1 MSIRRLFYQSAI
13 YGLSSIVG
21 RLLNWLLTPLFVHKI
36 PPEEFGRLSEL
47 YAWMVFGLIFL
58 TGGLETAFFRQ
69 ARIEKL
75 NHLRYALWIWS
86 GGGFFLL
93 AVAAYFSR
101 DLLGYADRPLL
112 IGLTL
117 GILLMDSWG
126 ALPMAAFRL
135 MQKPHT
141 YVALSLGNILLSLAL
156 LIYGVGFRGYGVEYI
171 LSVNLIASVTRWL
184 IAEMLCGWR
193 KEKFSWKE
201 VLSLWRYGAWIML
214 AGLIGAVTESLDR
227 IWLARYDWVE
237 NAYYAAHYKLAMA
250 LALFTQAYRYA
261 AEAYLFKEAVGDK
274 IFYARSWS
282 LYQGI
287 SWLGMLTLGLWAP
300 EFIRWIFPP
309 SYWPAVKVLPW
320 LLAAYVFAGAYQH
333 VSIWYKKQNPSW
345 GLYFSLAGAAITIS
359 LNAWGIPRYGM
370 YAAAWAT
377 FLAYG
382 AMLFLCGFFEAR
394 YEKVPYPWRAWLFTG
409 IAIGIVLFLGYGY
422 GLSVSIKVGLFTL
435 GILSLYPLLRA
446 ERKLAQFSSSSS
458 SSSLSGKTGGSN
470 SEEVDSHSSSSS
482 SMGEGTF

>member
-1 MSIRRLFYQSAI
+1 MSIKRLFYHSAI
-13 YGLSSIVG
+13 YGLSSILG
-21 RLLNWLLTPLFVHKI
+21 RFLNWLLTPLFVHKI

-47 YAWMVFGLIFL
+47 YAWMGFGLIFL

-75 NHLRYALWIWS
+75 HQVRYALQLWS
-86 GGGFFLL
+86 SIGLFLL
-93 AVAAYFSR
+93 AGAAFFS
-101 DLLGYADRPLL
+101 LESLGYAQRPHL

-135 MQKPHT
+135 MQKPHV
-141 YVALSLGNILLSLAL
+141 YVALSLGNILFSLAL
-156 LIYGVGFRGYGVEYI
+156 LVYGVGFKGYGLEYI
-171 LSVNLIASVTRWL
+171 LSVNLIASLGRWL
-184 IAEMLCGWR
+184 IAEILCGWKR
-193 KEKFSWKE
+193 EKFSWKE
-201 VLSLWRYGAWIML
+201 VLSLWGYGIWIMV
-214 AGLIGAVTESLDR
+214 AGLLGAITESLDR

-261 AEAYLFKEAVGDK
+261 AEAYLFKEAAGDK

-287 SWLGMLTLGLWAP
+287 SWLGMLTLGVWAP

-320 LLAAYVFAGAYQH
+320 LLGAYVFAGAYQH
-333 VSIWYKKQNPSW
+333 ISIWYKRQKPSW
-345 GLYFSLAGAAITIS
+345 GLYFSLAGAAVTIN

-370 YAAAWAT
+370 QAAAWAT

-382 AMLFLCGFFEAR
+382 TMLFLCGLFEAR
-394 YEKVPYPWRAWLFTG
+394 YEKAPYPWGAWLFTG
-409 IAIGIVLFLGYGY
+409 IAVGVVLFFSYTY
-422 GLSVSIKVGLFTL
+422 TLSLPMKVGLFTW
-435 GILSLYPLLRA
+435 GILGLYPLLHA

-458 SSSLSGKTGGSN
+458 SSS
-470 SEEVDSHSSSSS
+470 SSL
-482 SMGEGTF
+482 